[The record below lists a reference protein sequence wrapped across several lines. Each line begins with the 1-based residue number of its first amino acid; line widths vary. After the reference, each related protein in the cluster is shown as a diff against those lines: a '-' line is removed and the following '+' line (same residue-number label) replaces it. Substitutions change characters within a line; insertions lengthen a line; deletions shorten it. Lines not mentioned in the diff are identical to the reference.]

1 MSRQLY
7 LLFITLTVFA
17 GAILNACGRFVVP
30 AIMPV
35 FLNLCMIG
43 AAIWYSPLFAQP
55 SYRAGQGLSL
65 AFLIGHAAYLV
76 GLELAGIRLRHLL
89 EH

>member
-1 MSRQLY
+1 
-7 LLFITLTVFA
+7 
-17 GAILNACGRFVVP
+17 
-30 AIMPV
+30 
-35 FLNLCMIG
+35 MIG
-43 AAIWYSPLFAQP
+43 AAIWFSPLFAQP

-65 AFLIGHAAYLV
+65 ALLMGHAAYLV

>member
-17 GAILNACGRFVVP
+17 GGDLERVR
-30 AIMPV
+30 PV

-43 AAIWYSPLFAQP
+43 AAIWFSPLFAQP

-65 AFLIGHAAYLV
+65 ALLIGHAAYMV
-76 GLELAGIRLRHLL
+76 CLELAGIRLRHLL